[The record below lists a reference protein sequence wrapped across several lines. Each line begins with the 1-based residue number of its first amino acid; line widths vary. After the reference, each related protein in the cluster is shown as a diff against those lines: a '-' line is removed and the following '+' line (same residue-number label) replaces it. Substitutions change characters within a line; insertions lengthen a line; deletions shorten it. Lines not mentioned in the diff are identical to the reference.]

1 MAGRIYRAAPPP
13 PLKKQAKCQHPARV
27 HEIRARERG
36 AGRPPS
42 GWGAYGPQR
51 VAGRSTVLANPA
63 RVVSQ
68 APGLSIT
75 LQLVKIRLA
84 RGFLAA
90 LFDQVL
96 GELGRR
102 RRFARTL
109 K

>member
-36 AGRPPS
+36 AVRPPS

-51 VAGRSTVLANPA
+51 VAGRSTVLANAA

-68 APGLSIT
+68 APRLSIT
-75 LQLVKIRLA
+75 IQLVKKIRLA
-84 RGFLAA
+84 RGRLSNRWFARSP
-90 LFDQVL
+90 
-96 GELGRR
+96 RR
-102 RRFARTL
+102 RPR
-109 K
+109 

>member
-1 MAGRIYRAAPPP
+1 MAGLDLPAAPLPR
-13 PLKKQAKCQHPARV
+13 LKKQAKCQHPARV

-84 RGFLAA
+84 RGRLSSPWFARSP
-90 LFDQVL
+90 
-96 GELGRR
+96 RR
-102 RRFARTL
+102 RPR
-109 K
+109 